1 MPDLEILADP
11 TSAGKWCE
19 NHRQQGRSIGFVPTM
34 GALHEG
40 HLSLIARAVSE
51 NDRTCASIFINPL
64 QFNDPQDFV
73 RYPKNLSSDYSKL
86 SEHGCDMVFLGSVAD
101 YFDGETDL
109 RNIPLLDPGPF
120 GKGLEG
126 DYRPGHLEG
135 VCTIVNQLF
144 KFIGKCNAYFG
155 LKDYQQLRVIQD
167 LASRLGYPNIV
178 PCRTVRDKDGLALSS
193 RNQLLGIEER
203 QIALKIYRSLAHA
216 KDAWQTG
223 ERDPT
228 NLRRTMIEILDCP
241 EIKIDYAEV
250 RDPDNWTA
258 HAPAKLL
265 SQAIAVIAVYIGT
278 TRLIDNLRLDCE

>member
-11 TSAGKWCE
+11 ASAGKWCE
-19 NHRQQGRSIGFVPTM
+19 KHRQQGRSIGFVPTM

-40 HLSLIARAVSE
+40 HLSLIVRAVSE
-51 NDRTCASIFINPL
+51 NDRTCASIFVNPL

-73 RYPKNLSSDYSKL
+73 RYPKDLSSDYSKL
-86 SEHGCDMVFLGSVAD
+86 SEHDCDMVFLGSVAD
-101 YFDGETDL
+101 YFNGETDL
-109 RNIPLLDPGPF
+109 GKITLLDPGPF

-144 KFIGKCNAYFG
+144 KFIGNCNAYFG

-167 LASRLGYPNIV
+167 LASRLGYPNVV

-193 RNQLLGIEER
+193 RNQLLGTEER
-203 QIALKIYRSLAHA
+203 QIALKIYLSLVHA

-223 ERDPT
+223 ERDPA
-228 NLRRTMIEILDCP
+228 NLRRTMIETLDCP

-250 RDPDNWTA
+250 RDPEYWTE

-265 SQAIAVIAVYIGT
+265 SQAIALVAVYIGT
-278 TRLIDNLRLDCE
+278 TRLIDNLRLDYE